1 VVGCAF
7 PEGHWLELSVERLP
21 ETRYAKS
28 GDIHVAYQVF
38 GEGAIDLVFVP
49 GFISNVEVYWEEP
62 SHARW
67 LRRLA
72 RFARV
77 ISFDKRGTG
86 LSDRVSTMPAMD
98 QRMDDVR
105 AVLDAVCSQS
115 AAIFGISEGGSLAA
129 LFAASHP
136 ERCRAL
142 ILYGAFAQFTD
153 WFPTKEKLQTFFEY
167 AETKWG
173 TGANLPVWAPSRKD
187 DEAFKGWFARRER
200 VGASPAAVIEL
211 MKMNSE
217 IDIRGILPAIR
228 VPTLVMHRTADRAV
242 RVEGSRALAS
252 HIPNARLIELAGED
266 HLPYLG
272 ETADRI
278 VDEIEEFLTGARAV
292 IEPDRVLA
300 TVMFTDIVGSTRHAS
315 ELGDRRW
322 LVVLDQHDE
331 IVRREIGRFR
341 GREVKRLG
349 DGFLATFDGPA
360 RAVRCAKSMSDAV
373 RLLGVEVRSGVHTGE
388 IEMHDDDI
396 AGLAVHISARVAAA
410 ASGGQVLVSSTVRD
424 LVAGSGLTFQ
434 DEGLRALK
442 GIDEPFRLF
451 SLYAA

>member
-1 VVGCAF
+1 M
-7 PEGHWLELSVERLP
+7 ERQP

-49 GFISNVEVYWEEP
+49 GFISNVEVYWEDP

-86 LSDRVSTMPAMD
+86 LSDRVNTMPAMD

-105 AVLDAVCSQS
+105 AVLDAVGSQS
-115 AAIFGISEGGSLAA
+115 AAILGISEGGSLAA

-153 WFPTKEKLQTFFEY
+153 WFPTKEKLQAFFEY

-173 TGANLPVWAPSRKD
+173 TGANLPIWAPSRKD
-187 DEAFKGWFARRER
+187 DEAFKSWFARRER
-200 VGASPAAVIEL
+200 LGASPAAVIEL

-228 VPTLVMHRTADRAV
+228 VPTLIMHRTADRAV
-242 RVEGSRALAS
+242 RVEGSRALPR
-252 HIPNARLIELAGED
+252 HIPSARLIELAGED

-300 TVMFTDIVGSTRHAS
+300 TVMFTDIVSSTRHLS
-315 ELGDRRW
+315 ELGDRQWR
-322 LVVLDQHDE
+322 VVLDQHDE
-331 IVRREIGRFR
+331 IVRREIARFR
-341 GREVKRLG
+341 GREVKTLG

-360 RAVRCAKSMSDAV
+360 RAARCAKSISDAV
-373 RLLGVEVRSGVHTGE
+373 RRLGVEVRSGVHTGE
-388 IEMHDDDI
+388 IEVHGDDI
-396 AGLAVHISARVAAA
+396 AGLAVHIAARVAAA
-410 ASGGQVLVSSTVRD
+410 ASAGQVLVSSTVRD

-434 DEGLRALK
+434 DEGVHALK

-451 SLYAA
+451 SLSA